1 MSDVMRAEKIAQHI
15 AEAHKSRSKFE
26 NLIDEFKPTSVTHA
40 YDCQKALNNIWI
52 ESGRGPVAGY
62 KIALTSRAIQELVGV
77 DKPVGAAIFAS
88 TIYESPAI
96 VHLDSY
102 IRLGIEFELAFT
114 IGKDIPEGTVFEA
127 SSVSEFVDSAM
138 PAFELIEDRAADYS
152 NLDPLSLIAD
162 NAWCGGIVIGSPL
175 KYWRDVDLANQPAK
189 LSYNGEI
196 EYTNTSAAMGNPLN
210 SLAWLA
216 TLLAEQG
223 RSLKAGDI
231 VMSGSTLATKFANK
245 GDRACYEVEGIGAV
259 EVSIE

>member
-1 MSDVMRAEKIAQHI
+1 M
-15 AEAHKSRSKFE
+15 
-26 NLIDEFKPTSVTHA
+26 
-40 YDCQKALNNIWI
+40 
-52 ESGRGPVAGY
+52 
-62 KIALTSRAIQELVGV
+62 
-77 DKPVGAAIFAS
+77 
-88 TIYESPAI
+88 
-96 VHLDSY
+96 
-102 IRLGIEFELAFT
+102 
-114 IGKDIPEGTVFEA
+114 
-127 SSVSEFVDSAM
+127 
-138 PAFELIEDRAADYS
+138 
-152 NLDPLSLIAD
+152 SLIAD

-175 KYWRDVDLANQPAK
+175 KSWRNVDLANQPAK

>member
-1 MSDVMRAEKIAQHI
+1 MSDAMRAEKIAQNI

-102 IRLGIEFELAFT
+102 IRLGIEIELAFT

-162 NAWCGGIVIGSPL
+162 KIIFAVFLDERPKGGATFFSPKGIPSASNLLFPKLVI
-175 KYWRDVDLANQPAK
+175 
-189 LSYNGEI
+189 
-196 EYTNTSAAMGNPLN
+196 
-210 SLAWLA
+210 
-216 TLLAEQG
+216 TLPG
-223 RSLKAGDI
+223 
-231 VMSGSTLATKFANK
+231 ATKVILILYF
-245 GDRACYEVEGIGAV
+245 
-259 EVSIE
+259 